1 PGTLERCAPLF
12 RVPAFVNVLG
22 NLERRIPPTDRRAS
36 RRDLL
41 GPERLPVRLGRPGAL
56 GGSLADH
63 GVAADEAGFVRYRL
77 RGSDRA
83 VNRFDVVAVDV
94 GDHVPAVGFEALGR
108 VVSEPTLYLAVN
120 GDLVVVVK
128 GDQLA
133 QSECSCERA
142 GLVPDSLHQAA
153 VADRHTGTVV

>member
-1 PGTLERCAPLF
+1 PVRRQLAGDAAAEFARKFRMCLLVRRKPVIPGTLERCAPLF

-63 GVAADEAGFVRYRL
+63 GLAADEAGFVRYR
-77 RGSDRA
+77 
-83 VNRFDVVAVDV
+83 
-94 GDHVPAVGFEALGR
+94 
-108 VVSEPTLYLAVN
+108 
-120 GDLVVVVK
+120 
-128 GDQLA
+128 
-133 QSECSCERA
+133 
-142 GLVPDSLHQAA
+142 
-153 VADRHTGTVV
+153 